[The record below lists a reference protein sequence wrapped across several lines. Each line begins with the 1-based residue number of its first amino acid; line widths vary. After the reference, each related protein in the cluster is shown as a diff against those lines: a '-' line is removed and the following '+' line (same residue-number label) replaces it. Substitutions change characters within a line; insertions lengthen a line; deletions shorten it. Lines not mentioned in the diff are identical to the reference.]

1 MALQHVDLG
10 KVAATPWKN
19 GGGTTRELACSPR
32 GADMAQL
39 DWRVSVATIA
49 QSGPFSC
56 FAGVDRI
63 ITLLSGDGVHLTQAS
78 TGIDHRLQAPLQ
90 PFAFA
95 GDAGMDC
102 ELLGGP
108 STDFNVMTRRA
119 TLQAQVHVL
128 DSACTLAPQDR
139 GLLLVVRGA
148 WTLQGEDGTTQC
160 AAEQG
165 VWWDGEP
172 RAWQLKPAGD
182 APALLWVNLYKT
194 SP

>member
-1 MALQHVDLG
+1 MALHPVNLG

-19 GGGTTRELACSPR
+19 GGGATREIACSPL
-32 GADMAQL
+32 GADMAHF

-90 PFAFA
+90 PFTFA

-102 ELLGGP
+102 ELLGGT

-128 DSACTLAPQDR
+128 DSACALAPQDR

-172 RAWQLKPAGD
+172 RAWQLRPVGD
-182 APALLWVNLYKT
+182 AAALLWVNLYQT
-194 SP
+194 SL

>member
-10 KVAATPWKN
+10 QVAVTPWKN
-19 GGGTTRELACSPR
+19 GGGATRELACSPL
-32 GADMAQL
+32 GADMAHF

-56 FAGVDRI
+56 FSGVDRI

-78 TGIDHRLQAPLQ
+78 IGIDHRLQAPLQ

-102 ELLGGP
+102 ELLGGT
-108 STDFNVMTRRA
+108 STDFNVMTRRG
-119 TLQAQVHVL
+119 TLQAHVHVL
-128 DSACTLAPQDR
+128 HTVCAIAPQDR

-160 AAEQG
+160 TAEQG

-172 RAWQLKPAGD
+172 RAWQLTPAGD
-182 APALLWVNLYKT
+182 VAALLWVNLYQT
-194 SP
+194 SL